1 MYIKRRR
8 NVIFKI
14 VDKNDKRHVA
24 LFLTIKMALLLT
36 IKIKDSN
43 FIFNVRMIQDGRSKG
58 ERKRVQNYNDHNLL
72 NFCLLL
78 FKLLLWLLL
87 KDLLLDKPLEGD
99 G

>member
-8 NVIFKI
+8 NVLFKI
-14 VDKNDKRHVA
+14 VDKNGKRHVA

-58 ERKRVQNYNDHNLL
+58 ERKRVQN
-72 NFCLLL
+72 
-78 FKLLLWLLL
+78 
-87 KDLLLDKPLEGD
+87 
-99 G
+99 